1 MIANPLIYRN
11 GTYQID
17 FADLEQKKSCRPKCK
32 GSIVMQPA

>member
-17 FADLEQKKSCRPKCK
+17 FADLEQKAADPNGTPFFRT
-32 GSIVMQPA
+32 QLL

>member
-17 FADLEQKKSCRPKCK
+17 FADLEQKSCRPKCK